1 MKSQDDIG
9 DLLRRFY
16 RTYGRPEEGP
26 PDGLNIAE
34 LLPASEAIRQD
45 SELLRL
51 FLTDETVQRDFV
63 RCREILEQIAT
74 ALADSTSFSHELQNL
89 NLQSEVDME
98 HLTNGIFWFTLALQL
113 HPDAGAKP
121 DDLSL
126 PAQIPEPFRRSL
138 QIQGALVFKLYI
150 GLVYMRE
157 GALREILATGSAT
170 RMPTLTLCNKLLNC
184 DYVRHL
190 RNALSHADFS
200 PCIAGI
206 VFRDNGYLCIAS
218 PGFLDWLCIWLF
230 ILYDSCVR
238 VLGKD

>member
-1 MKSQDDIG
+1 MKTQDEIG

-16 RTYGRPEEGP
+16 GTYGRPKEGP
-26 PDGLNIAE
+26 PDGINVAE
-34 LLPASEAIRQD
+34 LMPASDAIRQD

-51 FLTDETVQRDFV
+51 FLASETAQRDFV
-63 RCREILEQIAT
+63 HCRELLEQIAT
-74 ALADSTSFSHELQNL
+74 ALADSTSFLKELQNL
-89 NLQSEVDME
+89 NLQSEVDLE
-98 HLTNGIFWFTLALQL
+98 HLTNGVFWFTLASQL
-113 HPDAGAKP
+113 HPDAGVKS
-121 DDLSL
+121 DDISLSEK
-126 PAQIPEPFRRSL
+126 IPEPFRRSL

-157 GALREILATGSAT
+157 GVLRDILSAGSAA
-170 RMPTLTLCNKLLNC
+170 RMPTLILCNKLLNC
-184 DYVRHL
+184 HYVRHL

-200 PCIAGI
+200 PCMAGI

-230 ILYDSCVR
+230 TLYHSCVC